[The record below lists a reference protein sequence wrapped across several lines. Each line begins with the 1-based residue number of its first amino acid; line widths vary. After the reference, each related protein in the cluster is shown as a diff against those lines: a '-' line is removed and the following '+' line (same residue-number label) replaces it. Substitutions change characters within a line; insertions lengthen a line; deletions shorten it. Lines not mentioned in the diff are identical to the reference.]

1 MPEKNLCSH
10 CEYGNRFTDLGACP
24 ECADGR
30 VVGDFHTRGI
40 FCSTGHRIT
49 SVAVDFCGKQNCENL
64 TIWQEYTIRLCTL
77 PDGKRLASAAK
88 LLGMTRTQ
96 IFRMFKNGTPIE
108 PDPRM
113 GMRFDRMLETAA
125 QLAEQGIPFSVSP
138 CFPDLPELEEC
149 FPKYAETYEFL
160 RSCMNHDTFGGDHH
174 EET

>member
-125 QLAEQGIPFSVSP
+125 QLALDMTHAAIVETIKGGEPLRYGMQFEKV
-138 CFPDLPELEEC
+138 LPL
-149 FPKYAETYEFL
+149 FWKKL
-160 RSCMNHDTFGGDHH
+160 GL
-174 EET
+174 